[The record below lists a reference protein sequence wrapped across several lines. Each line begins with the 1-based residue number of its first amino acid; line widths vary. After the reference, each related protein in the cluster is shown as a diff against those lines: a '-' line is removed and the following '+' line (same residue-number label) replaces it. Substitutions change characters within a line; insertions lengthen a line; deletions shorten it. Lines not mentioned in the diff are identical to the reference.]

1 MKTVLITGGE
11 GLVGSAFPKENDKYK
26 FIHLTRKDGDLRNEL
41 AVKAIFEK
49 YKPNFV
55 IHAAAKVGG
64 IGANLE
70 FPAEQYFD
78 NIMMNTLVIEYA
90 KRNRIEKLITFG
102 SSCSIDSD
110 LKNYTEA
117 DLQTGCPHEFHK
129 YYAYAKR
136 MADVQIEAY
145 NKEFGTNYCSL
156 ILGNIFGEHDNF
168 NLKYGHVIPSLVHKC
183 FLAKKSNTPF
193 KVWGSGNARREFIYS
208 KDIVRVCL
216 SLLSRDKLPQRLIV
230 SNKNMAIKD
239 IVLLISE
246 IYEYY
251 NIEWET
257 DKPEGQLN
265 RTSNHALFNKE
276 FPNFN
281 YTDIKTALTNTC
293 NWFSTNYELARE

>member
-1 MKTVLITGGE
+1 MKRVLITGGE
-11 GLVGSAFPKENDKYK
+11 GLVGSAFPISDDKYN
-26 FIHLTRKDGDLRNEL
+26 FIHLTRKDGDLRKEGD
-41 AVKAIFEK
+41 VRRIFET
-49 YKPNFV
+49 YEPNCV

-78 NIMMNTLVIEYA
+78 NIMMNTLVIEYS
-90 KRNRIEKLITFG
+90 KRFNVDKLITFG

-110 LKNYTEA
+110 LKNYTEE
-117 DLQTGCPHEFHK
+117 DLQKGSPHEFHK

-183 FLAKKSNTPF
+183 YLAKRDNIPF
-193 KVWGSGNARREFIYS
+193 KVWGTGSARREFIYS
-208 KDIVRVCL
+208 RDIVRVCL
-216 SLLSRDKLPQRLIV
+216 SLLEREILPQRLIV
-230 SNKNMAIKD
+230 SNKNMSIKD
-239 IVLLISE
+239 IVTFISE
-246 IYEYY
+246 IFDYY

-265 RTSNHALFNKE
+265 RTSNHGLFNKE
-276 FPNFN
+276 FPQFQ
-281 YTDIKTALTNTC
+281 YTDIKTALKNTC
-293 NWFSTNYELARE
+293 TWFSENYEQARK